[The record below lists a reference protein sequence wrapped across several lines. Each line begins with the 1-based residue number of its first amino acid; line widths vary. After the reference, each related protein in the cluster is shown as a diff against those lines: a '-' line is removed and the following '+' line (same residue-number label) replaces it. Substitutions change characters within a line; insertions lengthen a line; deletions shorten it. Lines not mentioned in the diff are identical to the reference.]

1 MTNIIAQNKKAGYE
15 YILLDRFEAGMEL
28 KGAEVKSLRNKK
40 VSLSESFARVEGGA
54 VYLYGAHIS
63 PYKQSGPFAPDPI
76 RVRKLLLH
84 KNEIE
89 KLKNLTTQKGY
100 TLMPTKLYFKR
111 GFAKVE
117 IAVAKGKKIFDKREK
132 LRQRTVDIEIKRSF
146 KSRVK

>member
-1 MTNIIAQNKKAGYE
+1 MIAQNKKAGYE
-15 YILLDRFEAGMEL
+15 YNLFDRFEAGIEL

-40 VSLSESFARVEGGA
+40 ASLSESFARVEGNA

-63 PYKQSGPFAPDPI
+63 PYKQSGSFAPDPT

-84 KNEIE
+84 KSEID
-89 KLKNLTTQKGY
+89 KLKNLTLQKGF

-132 LRQRTVDIEIKRSF
+132 LRQRAVDMDIKRSL
-146 KSRVK
+146 KNN

>member
-15 YILLDRFEAGMEL
+15 YILLDRFEAGIEL

-40 VSLSESFARVEGGA
+40 ASLSESFARVEGGA

-63 PYKQSGPFAPDPI
+63 SYKQSGPFAPDPI

-111 GFAKVE
+111 GFVKVE
-117 IAVAKGKKIFDKREK
+117 IALAKGKKIFDKREK
-132 LRQRTVDIEIKRSF
+132 LHQRTVDIEIKRSL
-146 KSRVK
+146 KLRGK

>member
-1 MTNIIAQNKKAGYE
+1 MTNMIAQNKKAGYE
-15 YILLDRFEAGMEL
+15 YNLLDRFEAGIEL

-40 VSLSESFARVEGGA
+40 ASLSESFARVEGNV
-54 VYLYGAHIS
+54 VYLYGTHIS
-63 PYKQSGPFAPDPI
+63 PYKQSGPFAPDPT

-84 KNEIE
+84 KSEIE
-89 KLKNLTTQKGY
+89 KLKNLTMQKGY

-132 LRQRTVDIEIKRSF
+132 LRQRTIDIEIKRSL
-146 KSRVK
+146 KSQ